1 MTECTECGNITPSLF
16 NQLFQPTRMKKPIS
30 ILMFS
35 LASVATLPAAVTI
48 TVANFTPN
56 GSASGG
62 SGSGTGAISSSS
74 GTMTSNRGMSVTTY
88 TVTGVDLTSLGG
100 SASESFTFTVG
111 YTATTDGST
120 PGTAQFNGF
129 GNVSVTG
136 GGDNN
141 QVDGTETLTATIAL
155 ASTSFTQLSLTGF
168 TRVRAGGVSDGE
180 TGTFT
185 HGSGTA
191 NITFAARE
199 LAITGTTVTM
209 AINNPMNFEGFQA
222 QFVAVPEPGSAT
234 LLALGAVA
242 LLRRRK
248 SS

>member
-111 YTATTDGST
+111 YTATSDGST

-136 GGDNN
+136 GNDN
-141 QVDGTETLTATIAL
+141 QVDGAETLTATIAL
-155 ASTSFTQLSLTGF
+155 VSTTFSNLSLSGLTSA
-168 TRVRAGGVSDGE
+168 RAGGVGTTA

-185 HGSGTA
+185 WVGGSHNISQGNGTA
-191 NITFAARE
+191 NDVTGNSVT
-199 LAITGTTVTM
+199 LAVSSST
-209 AINNPMNFEGFQA
+209 MNFEGFSA

-234 LLALGAVA
+234 
-242 LLRRRK
+242 
-248 SS
+248 